1 MITLVVPPAHDDAT
15 FGIDIVLWL
24 LCQLLPTVVVNA
36 QSAVAT
42 AMNTIWLGLLLAVLL
57 SLRVPSLPKALVG
70 LCLVLLAGLNAI
82 HLRISHLN
90 DPLIWACSLVV
101 SLAWLNLAQASV
113 RSTWNRNDH

>member
-15 FGIDIVLWL
+15 FGTGIVLVP
-24 LCQLLPTVVVNA
+24 LCPILPMVVVGA
-36 QSAVAT
+36 QSPFAM
-42 AMNTIWLGLLLAVLL
+42 AMNAIWPWLLLAVLL

-82 HLRISHLN
+82 HMRFSHLS
-90 DPLIWACSLVV
+90 DALLWACSLLV

-113 RSTWNRNDH
+113 RSTRNRNDH